1 LAGGGEVVLAVA
13 VAVAVAGAWVALAVL
28 AGLADDK
35 LEVVAHEKV
44 DPVAELSCQKRIFSI
59 TEDIY

>member
-1 LAGGGEVVLAVA
+1 MAVA